1 MCIAGGKECL
11 AVFSILSMLKLM
23 SFFGPEVLTIL
34 NFDSFGPLKSFG
46 GGSMVVRRTHLERP
60 VERLYGV
67 HTGHNTGD
75 KVRLLV
81 DNDETELEILNF
93 RAY

>member
-11 AVFSILSMLKLM
+11 VVFSILPMLKLM
-23 SFFGPEVLTIL
+23 SFVRPEVLKIL
-34 NFDSFGPLKSFG
+34 NVDIFGPLKSFG

-60 VERLYGV
+60 VGRSYGV

-81 DNDETELEILNF
+81 ANDETEFKILTF
-93 RAY
+93 RA